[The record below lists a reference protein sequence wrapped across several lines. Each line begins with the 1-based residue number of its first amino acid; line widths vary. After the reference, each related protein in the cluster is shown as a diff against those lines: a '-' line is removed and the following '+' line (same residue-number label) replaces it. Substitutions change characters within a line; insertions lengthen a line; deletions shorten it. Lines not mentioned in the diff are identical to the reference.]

1 MSNST
6 RQGDYDESLVVPQE
20 ASRRG
25 AHRARAN
32 RVVAALPLLAVVVV
46 VAGVIGV
53 AYALFL
59 KPSATDTGSEG
70 LPTVSAP
77 SASASAPEA
86 TPTAS
91 SPSASSPS
99 ASASASPSASPSATV
114 DKSVS
119 FKVYNGSVNRVRGLA
134 ARARDAL
141 KAAGW
146 SGARVEMA
154 SPPVGR
160 SQTTKIYFAKSSQ
173 RATAE
178 ALARALK
185 VGTATR
191 NVAAASGGIVVV
203 VGDDYNR

>member
-32 RVVAALPLLAVVVV
+32 RLIAALPLLAVVVV

-77 SASASAPEA
+77 SATASAPA
-86 TPTAS
+86 AS
-91 SPSASSPS
+91 ASASSPA
-99 ASASASPSASPSATV
+99 ASASASPSASASATV

-119 FKVYNGSVNRVRGLA
+119 FKVYIGSVNRVRGLA

>member
-32 RVVAALPLLAVVVV
+32 RLVAALPLLAVVVV
-46 VAGVIGV
+46 VAGVIAV
-53 AYALFL
+53 AYVLFL
-59 KPSATDTGSEG
+59 KPSATDTSSEG
-70 LPTVSAP
+70 LPGVSAP
-77 SASASAPEA
+77 SPTPSAPAASAA
-86 TPTAS
+86 AS
-91 SPSASSPS
+91 SPGASQ
-99 ASASASPSASPSATV
+99 SASPSVSASATV

-119 FKVYNGSVNRVRGLA
+119 FKVYNGSVNRVSGLA

-141 KAAGW
+141 KGAGW
-146 SGARVEMA
+146 SGARVEIA
-154 SPPVGR
+154 SPPVQR
-160 SQTTKIYFAKSSQ
+160 SQTTTIYFARSSQ
-173 RATAE
+173 QATAE

-191 NVAAASGGIVVV
+191 NSAAASGGIVVV

>member
-77 SASASAPEA
+77 SATASAPA
-86 TPTAS
+86 AS
-91 SPSASSPS
+91 ASASSPA
-99 ASASASPSASPSATV
+99 ASASASPSASASATV

-119 FKVYNGSVNRVRGLA
+119 FKVYIGSVNRVRGLA